1 MISSFCVVITEIVR
15 SNAKNRIALKAV
27 RTKLI
32 TRLLLMGNC
41 QLSCQ
46 SFVNDG
52 IMSLVKVPVQH
63 ESACQSFI
71 ALSDLCWLN
80 PNAKLFTLTMEDI
93 FSHFL
98 PSTIELPAVITFNL
112 DWFFKNYI
120 YTACFSSACVSR
132 VIWQNQTKLFE
143 ALEQVIEKWFVP
155 ADDR

>member
-1 MISSFCVVITEIVR
+1 MISPFCVIITEIVR

-80 PNAKLFTLTMEDI
+80 PNAKLFTLTMDDI

-98 PSTIELPAVITFNL
+98 PSTVPINDRASSCHHLQPRLVFLKNTFIL
-112 DWFFKNYI
+112 HVFHQL
-120 YTACFSSACVSR
+120 AC
-132 VIWQNQTKLFE
+132 QG
-143 ALEQVIEKWFVP
+143 
-155 ADDR
+155 